1 VQLVTFSLFV
11 FARLMFFVIL
21 NDYITREFSEK
32 WFGMIMGLGFV
43 AAAIPG
49 TFTYVIVEIGLK
61 RFGGNFWVFH
71 LVCIVMAIPTAV
83 AISVMRR
90 YDKGKENGLNLLIQ
104 QAELDRSGSVMSRGS
119 GSVMSRGL
127 VE

>member
-1 VQLVTFSLFV
+1 MQLVTFSLFV

-49 TFTYVIVEIGLK
+49 SFTYVIVEVGLK

-90 YDKGKENGLNLLIQ
+90 YHSGKENGLNLLIQ
-104 QAELDRSGSVMSRGS
+104 QADLDRSGSI
-119 GSVMSRGL
+119 MSRGL

>member
-1 VQLVTFSLFV
+1 
-11 FARLMFFVIL
+11 MFFVIL

-49 TFTYVIVEIGLK
+49 TFTYLIVEVGLK

-71 LVCIVMAIPTAV
+71 LMCIVMAIPTTV
-83 AISVMRR
+83 AISLMRR
-90 YDKGKENGLNLLIQ
+90 YNCGKENGLNLMIQ
-104 QAELDRSGSVMSRGS
+104 QAELDKSSSIV
-119 GSVMSRGL
+119 SRGL

>member
-1 VQLVTFSLFV
+1 
-11 FARLMFFVIL
+11 MFFVIL

-49 TFTYVIVEIGLK
+49 TFTYLIVEVGLK

-71 LVCIVMAIPTAV
+71 VMCIIMAIPTIGAT
-83 AISVMRR
+83 SLMRGYHNR
-90 YDKGKENGLNLLIQ
+90 NENGLNLMIQ
-104 QAELDRSGSVMSRGS
+104 QANLDRSGSVMSRG
-119 GSVMSRGL
+119 L
-127 VE
+127 YE